1 MQLVAYGAQD
11 VYLTGNPQIT
21 FFKVVYR
28 RHTNF
33 SCECI
38 DLTFSGSPGFGKSV
52 TSTISR
58 NGDLITK
65 VYLKVVLPKHE
76 NGTDKK
82 FALCKN
88 FGFALI
94 DNITCEIGG
103 TQVDKQYGDWMYI
116 WNELAGDRHTQ
127 AGLDRMIGNTDA
139 MTKFTDT
146 KERTTLY
153 VPLYFWFCRN
163 NGLAL
168 PLIALQYHEVK
179 IKVQFQDRDSVVM
192 TGTKDSGKINNYD
205 FEDASLLVDYIYL
218 DTEERKRFAQASHE
232 YLIEQLQYTGA
243 ETIAKGHNKIRLNFN
258 HPCKFLVWGVK
269 TAEGTHGN
277 KVNWDTDP
285 EIFRDQFAR
294 TVALLKVAHD
304 NKGSTEDDDSD
315 ATGEAKAATN
325 NGDAKFKALADN
337 VDAIVAHVPVSTYLD
352 ENNQEVKHSA
362 DDNKNKS
369 TIDQVALTSNKLTSE
384 QVSTS
389 LSDLKT
395 WHKDWTGLDEDV
407 HTAQYGHIFDAGV
420 KYRNPLSFSRFAD
433 GTGNNTEKCKLQ
445 LNGHDRFSERD
456 GNYFNY
462 VQPWQHFSNTPAD
475 GINVYSF
482 ALNPEEHQPS
492 GTCNMSRIDNA
503 CLSIDSE
510 QTGTFSV
517 YAVNYN
523 VLRIMSG
530 MGGLAYSN

>member
-1 MQLVAYGAQD
+1 MGGGLMQLVAYGAQD

-38 DLTFSGSPGFGKSV
+38 ELTFSGSPGFGKTV

-65 VYLKVVLPKHE
+65 VYLKVVLPSTSGANKY
-76 NGTDKK
+76 
-82 FALCKN
+82 ALCKN
-88 FGFALI
+88 FGFAVI
-94 DNITCEIGG
+94 DNVTCEIGG
-103 TQVDKQYGDWMYI
+103 TQVDKQYGDWMYV

-139 MTKFTDT
+139 LTKFSNE
-146 KERTTLY
+146 KPQTTLY

-179 IKVQFQDRDSVVM
+179 IKVQFQDRDTVM
-192 TGTKDSGKINNYD
+192 MTDKDSEGKMSSYEL
-205 FEDASLLVDYIYL
+205 EDATLLVDYIYL

-232 YLIEQLQYTGA
+232 YLIEQLQFTGA
-243 ETIAKGHNKIRLNFN
+243 ETMVSGSNKVRLNFN

-269 TAEGTHGN
+269 TEDGTSGK
-277 KVNWDTDP
+277 KVTWDNDP
-285 EIFRDQFAR
+285 ETLRDQFAR
-294 TVALLKVAHD
+294 TIALLRVQHEANGDDVNVTVEK
-304 NKGSTEDDDSD
+304 EDS
-315 ATGEAKAATN
+315 GEA
-325 NGDAKFKALADN
+325 DAITDGAESGVFYDLSNK
-337 VDAIVAHVPVSTYLD
+337 VDAIIA
-352 ENNQEVKHSA
+352 HSA
-362 DDNKNKS
+362 DES
-369 TIDQVALTSNKLTSE
+369 GIAQVALTGNRLTAAD
-384 QVSTS
+384 VSMS
-389 LSDLKT
+389 HS
-395 WHKDWTGLDEDV
+395 GLQKAHDDFIAGSAMDAT
-407 HTAQYGHIFDAGV
+407 HYKHIFDGYV
-420 KYRNPLSFSRFAD
+420 NYRNPLSFSQYAD
-433 GTGNNTEKCKLQ
+433 GSGNPLTSCKLQ

-475 GINVYSF
+475 GLNVYSF

-503 CLSIDSE
+503 CLSIQSSVA
-510 QTGTFSV
+510 GTFSIF
-517 YAVNYN
+517 AVNYN

>member
-33 SCECI
+33 SSECI
-38 DLTFSGSPGFGKSV
+38 ELTFSGSPGYGKTV

-65 VYLKVVLPKHE
+65 VYLKVVLPSG
-76 NGTDKK
+76 NYSV
-82 FALCKN
+82 CKN
-88 FGFALI
+88 FGFAVI
-94 DNITCEIGG
+94 DNVTCEIGG
-103 TQVDKQYGDWMYI
+103 TQVDKQYGDWMYV

-127 AGLDRMIGNTDA
+127 AGLDRMIGNTSA
-139 MTKFTDT
+139 LTTLGAQEK
-146 KERTTLY
+146 TTLY

-179 IKVQFQDRDSVVM
+179 VKVQFSDKDRVVVGE
-192 TGTKDSGKINNYD
+192 GTNGDI
-205 FEDASLLVDYIYL
+205 EDATLLVDYIYL

-243 ETIAKGHNKIRLNFN
+243 ENLEKGSNKIRLNFN

-269 TAEGTHGN
+269 TEQNMSGKMLAWDNDAE
-277 KVNWDTDP
+277 VM
-285 EIFRDQFAR
+285 RDNFAR
-294 TVALLKVAHD
+294 TIALLKCRSSNGVVD
-304 NKGSTEDDDSD
+304 EDVN
-315 ATGEAKAATN
+315 TGEAVDASGSATA
-325 NGDAKFKALADN
+325 DFQLLADK
-337 VDAIVAHVPVSTYLD
+337 VTAIVAHTGVANS
-352 ENNQEVKHSA
+352 
-362 DDNKNKS
+362 
-369 TIDQVALTSNKLTSE
+369 IDQVALTSNTLTSE
-384 QVSTS
+384 DVSKS
-389 LSDLKT
+389 LEEVLKLHREWIEGIESDDAATQKT
-395 WHKDWTGLDEDV
+395 
-407 HTAQYGHIFDAGV
+407 QYGESIVNGV
-420 KYRNPLSFSRFAD
+420 DVRNPLTFSENVD
-433 GTGNNTEKCKLQ
+433 GTGNPITACKLQ

-456 GNYFNY
+456 GNYFNF

-503 CLSIDSE
+503 CLSLVSE
-510 QTGTFSV
+510 VTGTFSI

>member
-1 MQLVAYGAQD
+1 MGGGLMQLVAYGAQD

-33 SCECI
+33 SVECI
-38 DLTFSGSPGFGKSV
+38 ELTFSGNPGFGKNV

-58 NGDLITK
+58 NGDLISK
-65 VYLKVVLPKHE
+65 VYLKIGLPAASVQS
-76 NGTDKK
+76 GK
-82 FALCKN
+82 FALCPN
-88 FGFALI
+88 FGFAVI
-94 DNITCEIGG
+94 NNVTCEIGG

-116 WNELAGDRHTQ
+116 WNELAGNRFTQ
-127 AGLDRMIGNTDA
+127 GSLDKMIGNVHQLTDLS
-139 MTKFTDT
+139 MSKPSY
-146 KERTTLY
+146 TLY

-179 IKVQFQDRDSVVM
+179 IKVQFSDANQVLS
-192 TGTKDSGKINNYD
+192 TKTVDGAPTDVSSYD
-205 FEDASLLVDYIYL
+205 FSDATLLVDYIYL

-232 YLIEQLQYTGA
+232 YLIEQLQFTGS
-243 ETIAKGHNKIRLNFN
+243 ENISVGNNKFRLNFN
-258 HPCKFLVWGVK
+258 HPCKFLTWGVK
-269 TAEGTHGN
+269 A
-277 KVNWDTDP
+277 DP
-285 EIFRDQFAR
+285 EPQRPFLNTNMETTRDQLAR
-294 TVALLKVAHD
+294 LISLLKVQHNAGVTVPNDPDNGEAVVVVGHATSGVFADLAAKVDAVVAHD
-304 NKGSTEDDDSD
+304 ADNNSSIDLVALTRNYLTHDDLNISVDELRT
-315 ATGEAKAATN
+315 AHAAWHAATN
-325 NGDAKFKALADN
+325 TQVSHLFNTFVN
-337 VDAIVAHVPVSTYLD
+337 VRDPLSYVQNTD
-352 ENNQEVKHSA
+352 ENP
-362 DDNKNKS
+362 
-369 TIDQVALTSNKLTSE
+369 I
-384 QVSTS
+384 
-389 LSDLKT
+389 
-395 WHKDWTGLDEDV
+395 
-407 HTAQYGHIFDAGV
+407 
-420 KYRNPLSFSRFAD
+420 
-433 GTGNNTEKCKLQ
+433 NTCKLQ

-462 VQPWQHFSNTPAD
+462 VQPWQHFTNTPSN

-503 CLSIDSE
+503 NLSVNSS
-510 QTGTFSV
+510 QSGNFNV

>member
-1 MQLVAYGAQD
+1 MGGGLMQLVAYGAQD

-38 DLTFSGSPGFGKSV
+38 ELTFSGSPGFGKTV

-65 VYLKVVLPKHE
+65 MYLKVVLPEKTVS
-76 NGTDKK
+76 GKY
-82 FALCKN
+82 ALCKN
-88 FGFALI
+88 FGFAVI
-94 DNITCEIGG
+94 DNVTCEIGG
-103 TQVDKQYGDWMYI
+103 TQVDKQYGDWMFI

-127 AGLDRMIGNTDA
+127 GGLDRMIGNTDA
-139 MTKFTDT
+139 LTKFTAS
-146 KERTTLY
+146 KPQTTLY

-179 IKVQFQDRDSVVM
+179 VKVQFQDRDSVVM
-192 TGTKDSGKINNYD
+192 TDNASSSAMSSYEI
-205 FEDASLLVDYIYL
+205 EDATLLVDYIYL

-243 ETIAKGHNKIRLNFN
+243 ETMVSGSNKVRLNFN

-269 TAEGTHGN
+269 TEDNTAGQ
-277 KVNWDTDP
+277 KVTWSNDP
-285 EIFRDQFAR
+285 ETLRDQFAR
-294 TVALLKVAHD
+294 TIALLKVQHEAS
-304 NKGSTEDDDSD
+304 GVTSD
-315 ATGEAKAATN
+315 AGTGTGEAADVTTGVAGIFMN
-325 NGDAKFKALADN
+325 LADK
-337 VDAIVAHVPVSTYLD
+337 VDAIVAH
-352 ENNQEVKHSA
+352 
-362 DDNKNKS
+362 DDS
-369 TIDQVALTSNKLTSE
+369 DTSSIDQVALTRNDLSGADISM
-384 QVSTS
+384 S
-389 LSDLKT
+389 LSALQ
-395 WHKDWTGLDEDV
+395 
-407 HTAQYGHIFDAGV
+407 TAHNIFMSGASAGHAHIFTNHV
-420 KYRNPLSFSRFAD
+420 NFRNPLAFSQYAD
-433 GTGNNTEKCKLQ
+433 GSGNPLTSCKLQ

-475 GINVYSF
+475 GLNVYSF

-503 CLSIDSE
+503 CLSIQSAVA
-510 QTGTFSV
+510 GTFSI